1 MTAPQ
6 DLEETLEVGHQIAEA
21 LIVPCRSLVLYF
33 STSHQQTATSSLSR
47 AKLLAAVRWLC
58 DATTTTLLCLATR
71 TRHAS
76 RGRRRPKTTKILR
89 WVSFPLRIIA
99 IASTA
104 AQQHSSTAAAAAL
117 QLQCC
122 CSCSAAVLLCCCAGY
137 GYNPQGKRNPSQDF
151 CCLWSPPAA

>member
-117 QLQCC
+117 QLQQHDVSKVQKFNVQ
-122 CSCSAAVLLCCCAGY
+122 SC
-137 GYNPQGKRNPSQDF
+137 PPSCFSSFEIVNTRVRCEFDR
-151 CCLWSPPAA
+151 LIG